1 MDILIT
7 TVSIILFLYVFDC
20 RKILI
25 ASFKEAIKKCKK

>member
-20 RKILI
+20 RKVLYS
-25 ASFKEAIKKCKK
+25 SFKKAIK